1 MMKKRGIRG
10 AAFVLAAL
18 LLTGCGQKKDTNQ
31 ETAQEQQVQKSSIYL
46 SQLDVTDLVELG
58 DYKGIEIEGQSTNV
72 PESMVDSY
80 LEYALSLQ
88 SELVP
93 VTDRDTVEKG
103 DTVTID
109 YEGKKDG
116 VAFSGGTA
124 TDQNLEIGSGSFIDG
139 FETGLI
145 GVKKGET
152 VELNLSFPEGYPAEE
167 LAGQPVVFTVT
178 VKEIQTSVTPTLDD
192 EYVASL
198 GIEGV
203 STVEEYRRQVHE
215 ILTRQVEEEYEYQLQ
230 VALVEKIMAGSQLQ
244 EPSKEL
250 QQKYADVAVRQT
262 EKTAEYYGMDLETY
276 VNTGYGME
284 LEEYQTQIN
293 EGAYDAAKQAMLC
306 KKIADVEGIAV
317 TDEELEEAA
326 EANYANYGFS
336 NVEDFK
342 AANDMEEYRD
352 NILLNKVLSF
362 LVDHAVIIQPDQGA
376 EEIVEEAKEAA
387 VIEETTT
394 ETKEAQ

>member
-1 MMKKRGIRG
+1 
-10 AAFVLAAL
+10 
-18 LLTGCGQKKDTNQ
+18 
-31 ETAQEQQVQKSSIYL
+31 
-46 SQLDVTDLVELG
+46 
-58 DYKGIEIEGQSTNV
+58 
-72 PESMVDSY
+72 MVDSY

-178 VKEIQTSVTPTLDD
+178 VKEIQASVTPTLDD

-387 VIEETTT
+387 VIEETTA

>member
-1 MMKKRGIRG
+1 MKKRGIRG

-152 VELNLSFPEGYPAEE
+152 VELNLSFPEGYPAE
-167 LAGQPVVFTVT
+167 
-178 VKEIQTSVTPTLDD
+178 
-192 EYVASL
+192 
-198 GIEGV
+198 
-203 STVEEYRRQVHE
+203 
-215 ILTRQVEEEYEYQLQ
+215 
-230 VALVEKIMAGSQLQ
+230 
-244 EPSKEL
+244 
-250 QQKYADVAVRQT
+250 
-262 EKTAEYYGMDLETY
+262 
-276 VNTGYGME
+276 
-284 LEEYQTQIN
+284 
-293 EGAYDAAKQAMLC
+293 
-306 KKIADVEGIAV
+306 
-317 TDEELEEAA
+317 
-326 EANYANYGFS
+326 
-336 NVEDFK
+336 
-342 AANDMEEYRD
+342 
-352 NILLNKVLSF
+352 
-362 LVDHAVIIQPDQGA
+362 
-376 EEIVEEAKEAA
+376 
-387 VIEETTT
+387 
-394 ETKEAQ
+394 